1 MVKVRSLR
9 SLSVIGFQLKR
20 ALWVLHTNKRNRH
33 KRVTD
38 N

>member
-20 ALWVLHTNKRNRH
+20 ALWVLQIN
-33 KRVTD
+33 VTAISE
-38 N
+38 